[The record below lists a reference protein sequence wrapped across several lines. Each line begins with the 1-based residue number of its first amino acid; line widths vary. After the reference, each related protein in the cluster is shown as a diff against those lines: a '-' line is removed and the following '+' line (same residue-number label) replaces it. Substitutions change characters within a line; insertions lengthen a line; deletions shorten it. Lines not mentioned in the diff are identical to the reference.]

1 MSPCESQVTGL
12 IASCGDAIPVANLIF
27 LPLPLLEQLC
37 STKSENSIDS
47 AGNITMQ
54 NFAKSRTVARG
65 ICVIVLLIATAG
77 YSSAQSTDIAWPSP
91 VRTNEVRATIP
102 ARDLGDPRVTDHFY
116 AFIANP
122 GDLLITVDSRNLNG
136 DIDVFTSSGLRPLL
150 KFTVYA
156 GSSSPITKGLY
167 LRKQESLILR
177 VEGRTPDDDDAV
189 YRLRFGGAFQPIT
202 SGPLAEHEEA
212 LEPATTAATS
222 NKGDRRVSSV
232 GARID
237 EPRTEAAETPTETP
251 SPITS
256 SEPEPKPAAAKPAT
270 RNTRTRG
277 TVARRTRPAR
287 TPRPKTTD
295 APKPDETVAK
305 DESGE
310 KPTAESSETVTP
322 TTPARPARRGRG
334 ARATKPPAPQET
346 DDSGPRLVIETGD
359 GTLVDRSMG
368 GVRRVTV
375 ENGQVVVI
383 GKDGKIQRI
392 PLASVVRMTI
402 AP

>member
-1 MSPCESQVTGL
+1 
-12 IASCGDAIPVANLIF
+12 
-27 LPLPLLEQLC
+27 
-37 STKSENSIDS
+37 
-47 AGNITMQ
+47 MQ
-54 NFAKSRTVARG
+54 ILATSKTIARG
-65 ICVIVLLIATAG
+65 IRVLFLLAALAG
-77 YSSAQSTDIAWPSP
+77 YAKAQSTDIAWPSP
-91 VRTNEVRATIP
+91 VRTNDVRGTIP

-122 GDLLITVDSRNLNG
+122 GDILITVDSRNLNG

-156 GSSSPITKGLY
+156 GSSSPITKSLY
-167 LRKQESLILR
+167 LRRQENLILR

-189 YRLRFGGAFQPIT
+189 YRLHFGGAFEPIT
-202 SGPLAEHEEA
+202 SGTLVEHEDA
-212 LEPATTAATS
+212 LEQTTATASS
-222 NKGDRRVSSV
+222 NSGERRVSSV

-237 EPRTEAAETPTETP
+237 EPPAQVAETPTAEP
-251 SPITS
+251 SPIAPL
-256 SEPEPKPAAAKPAT
+256 EPEPKAAAAKPAP
-270 RNTRTRG
+270 RNTRPRG

-287 TPRPKTTD
+287 TPRPKPAD
-295 APKPDETVAK
+295 APKPDETVS
-305 DESGE
+305 EGE
-310 KPTAESSETVTP
+310 TGERPTESSETESPSV
-322 TTPARPARRGRG
+322 PARPARRSRG
-334 ARATKPPAPQET
+334 SRATKPPAPQET
-346 DDSGPRLVIETGD
+346 EDSGPRLVIETSD

>member
-1 MSPCESQVTGL
+1 
-12 IASCGDAIPVANLIF
+12 
-27 LPLPLLEQLC
+27 
-37 STKSENSIDS
+37 
-47 AGNITMQ
+47 MQ
-54 NFAKSRTVARG
+54 NLATSRTVARG

-102 ARDLGDPRVTDHFY
+102 ARDLGDRRVTDHFY

-189 YRLRFGGAFQPIT
+189 YRLHFGGAFQPIT
-202 SGPLAEHEEA
+202 SGPLAEHEDA

-222 NKGDRRVSSV
+222 NNGDRRVSSV
-232 GARID
+232 GARIV
-237 EPRTEAAETPTETP
+237 EPPKEVAETPTETP

-256 SEPEPKPAAAKPAT
+256 TEPEPKPAAAKPAT

-287 TPRPKTTD
+287 TPRPKT
-295 APKPDETVAK
+295 
-305 DESGE
+305 
-310 KPTAESSETVTP
+310 
-322 TTPARPARRGRG
+322 
-334 ARATKPPAPQET
+334 
-346 DDSGPRLVIETGD
+346 
-359 GTLVDRSMG
+359 
-368 GVRRVTV
+368 
-375 ENGQVVVI
+375 
-383 GKDGKIQRI
+383 
-392 PLASVVRMTI
+392 
-402 AP
+402 

>member
-1 MSPCESQVTGL
+1 ML
-12 IASCGDAIPVANLIF
+12 F
-27 LPLPLLEQLC
+27 LL
-37 STKSENSIDS
+37 T
-47 AGNITMQ
+47 AW
-54 NFAKSRTVARG
+54 
-65 ICVIVLLIATAG
+65 AG
-77 YSSAQSTDIAWPSP
+77 YAKAQSSDIAWPSP
-91 VRTNEVRATIP
+91 VRSNEVRGTIP

-136 DIDVFTSSGLRPLL
+136 DIDVFTSSSLRPLL

-167 LRKQESLILR
+167 LRRQESLILR

-189 YRLRFGGAFQPIT
+189 YRLHFGGAFEPIT
-202 SGPLAEHEEA
+202 SGPLAEHEDA
-212 LEPATTAATS
+212 LETATSAATS
-222 NKGDRRVSSV
+222 NTGDRRVSSV

-237 EPRTEAAETPTETP
+237 EPPTEVAETPTETP

-256 SEPEPKPAAAKPAT
+256 SAPESKAAAAKPAT
-270 RNTRTRG
+270 RNSRPRG

-287 TPRPKTTD
+287 TPKPKPAD
-295 APKPDETVAK
+295 APNTDETVAK
-305 DESGE
+305 GE
-310 KPTAESSETVTP
+310 TGETPTAESSETKAP
-322 TTPARPARRGRG
+322 TAPARPARRSRS
-334 ARATKPPAPQET
+334 RAAKPPAPQQT
-346 DDSGPRLVIETGD
+346 DDSGPRLVIETSD
-359 GTLVDRSMG
+359 GTLVDRSMV

-383 GKDGKIQRI
+383 GKDGTIQRI

>member
-1 MSPCESQVTGL
+1 MQT
-12 IASCGDAIPVANLIF
+12 IAT
-27 LPLPLLEQLC
+27 
-37 STKSENSIDS
+37 STTI
-47 AGNITMQ
+47 
-54 NFAKSRTVARG
+54 ARG
-65 ICVIVLLIATAG
+65 ICLLFLLAAAAG
-77 YSSAQSTDIAWPSP
+77 YAVAQSTDIAWPSP
-91 VRTNEVRATIP
+91 VRSNEVRATIP

-136 DIDVFTSSGLRPLL
+136 DIDVFTSSSLRPLL

-167 LRKQESLILR
+167 LRRQESLILR

-189 YRLRFGGAFQPIT
+189 YRLHFGGAFEPIT
-202 SGPLAEHEEA
+202 SGPLIEHEDA
-212 LEPATTAATS
+212 LGPATTAATS

-237 EPRTEAAETPTETP
+237 EPPTEVAETPTETP

-256 SEPEPKPAAAKPAT
+256 SEPESKAAAAKPAT
-270 RNTRTRG
+270 RNTRARG

-287 TPRPKTTD
+287 TPPKPKPAD
-295 APKPDETVAK
+295 AAKPDETVAK
-305 DESGE
+305 GETGE
-310 KPTAESSETVTP
+310 KPTTESAETETP
-322 TTPARPARRGRG
+322 TAPARPARRTRG
-334 ARATKPPAPQET
+334 SRATKPPAPQEGE
-346 DDSGPRLVIETGD
+346 DSGPRLVIETSD

>member
-1 MSPCESQVTGL
+1 MQTLATSKTIACGL
-12 IASCGDAIPVANLIF
+12 RVLF
-27 LPLPLLEQLC
+27 LL
-37 STKSENSIDS
+37 
-47 AGNITMQ
+47 A
-54 NFAKSRTVARG
+54 AV
-65 ICVIVLLIATAG
+65 AG
-77 YSSAQSTDIAWPSP
+77 YTRAQSTDIAWPSP
-91 VRTNEVRATIP
+91 VRATEVRGTIP

-116 AFIANP
+116 AFMANP
-122 GDLLITVDSRNLNG
+122 GDILITVDSRNLNG
-136 DIDVFTSSGLRPLL
+136 DVDVFTSSSLRPLL

-156 GSSSPITKGLY
+156 GSSSPITKSLY
-167 LRKQESLILR
+167 LRRQENLILR

-189 YRLRFGGAFQPIT
+189 YRLRFGGAFEPIT
-202 SGPLAEHEEA
+202 SGPLAEHEDA
-212 LEPATTAATS
+212 LEKTTVAASS
-222 NKGDRRVSSV
+222 NKGERRVSSV

-237 EPRTEAAETPTETP
+237 EPPAEVAETPTAEP
-251 SPITS
+251 VPITS
-256 SEPEPKPAAAKPAT
+256 SEPESKAAAAKPAP
-270 RNTRTRG
+270 RNTRPRG

-287 TPRPKTTD
+287 TPKPKPAD

-305 DESGE
+305 GETGE
-310 KPTAESSETVTP
+310 KPTTESSETESP
-322 TTPARPARRGRG
+322 TAPARPARRSRG
-334 ARATKPPAPQET
+334 SRATKPPAPQET
-346 DDSGPRLVIETGD
+346 EDTGPRLVIETSD